1 MDARSDYSFL
11 GEAIMRFNT
20 QTHWYFSL
28 YEARAFT
35 SSQVRLEQALRLDIS
50 GFITLFCVFSG
61 IYFISPYAFF
71 PQWEND
77 VANHHVFGVML
88 TDHVFL
94 YKFMEYVA
102 INLLILSWYVRFE
115 VQHTKKRFHNH
126 HFATFD
132 ELNPQSVMFP
142 IANSYGF
149 FRPRWMNIT
158 YYMLE
163 VYLFYM
169 TAVAI
174 NPFARMNLVR

>member
-1 MDARSDYSFL
+1 
-11 GEAIMRFNT
+11 
-20 QTHWYFSL
+20 
-28 YEARAFT
+28 
-35 SSQVRLEQALRLDIS
+35 
-50 GFITLFCVFSG
+50 
-61 IYFISPYAFF
+61 
-71 PQWEND
+71 
-77 VANHHVFGVML
+77 
-88 TDHVFL
+88 
-94 YKFMEYVA
+94 MEYVA

-115 VQHTKKRFHNH
+115 VQHTKKCFHNH

-163 VYLFYM
+163 GYLFYM

-174 NPFARMNLVR
+174 NPFAMMNLVR